1 MVRIWAGSPFIGMLI
16 PIPTWT
22 AATRTLGTPY
32 LALLVEPQVL
42 GAVFI
47 GTFGRILAIQS
58 LASIG
63 TEHLNRLSDA
73 GIIVLAPTKVRQSLH
88 RI

>member
-1 MVRIWAGSPFIGMLI
+1 MLV

-22 AATRTLGTPY
+22 AATRTLGTPN
-32 LALLVEPQVL
+32 LAFLIEPPVL
-42 GAVFI
+42 GAIFI

-63 TEHLNRLSDA
+63 TEHLNQLSDA
-73 GIIVLAPTKVRQSLH
+73 GIIVLATTRVRQSLH
-88 RI
+88 RT